1 MVKNGELSLED
12 VPRVTSHN
20 IATRFKIKDRGFIR
34 EGYWA
39 DIVLVN
45 LNEEHVVDDAVT
57 NYACGWSPFN
67 GDRFSSRIIDTI
79 VSGEHVFSKGKFLK
93 TKEGLQIEF
102 TRS

>member
-1 MVKNGELSLED
+1 MMQLQ
-12 VPRVTSHN
+12 
-20 IATRFKIKDRGFIR
+20 IM
-34 EGYWA
+34 
-39 DIVLVN
+39 LVGG
-45 LNEEHVVDDAVT
+45 L
-57 NYACGWSPFN
+57 PFN